1 MTADFLAV
9 MAGGLTPAYARG
21 LERLALPLTAGADGV
36 LTPQY
41 DGLSA
46 YRARWGRDPDAPHHL
61 LAPAHTSA
69 EPLTVRVTFT
79 RTTAPGATE
88 ENADVTF
95 PAGWPAGDQLAVE
108 LPGAAAEFGPGLR
121 ITGLAPQPPAPTGP
135 DDWQLTALLGTLA
148 RLLWTIGR
156 DYQDL
161 DRRGADVARQRFAQ
175 HARGAGLDLLG
186 QDLGAPRFPP
196 QRHEPDEHTL
206 ALLHLDKPDPVDAS
220 GHLDPAHS
228 TVTGSARPGPAGRF
242 GPAFGFG
249 PPGGAITIT
258 DLPDLTADFTA
269 EAVVRPDHTAA
280 DPGAVL
286 ARRDPP
292 NSSALP
298 TGWELTLGTWRGI
311 DHNLRFTVSDG
322 AAETDLFADL
332 DLADGRFHHLAAT
345 LRRTGPGAD
354 ARLYLDGAEVDR
366 ALIKKLGPLTSGQ
379 PLVIGAAHQPPGDVP
394 ADIPYLGLVE
404 EVRISDLARTSF
416 APVTGES
423 DEQYRD
429 RLGIFQSWLL
439 PTPDN
444 LQNALNRLAGD
455 GSDLLVVDE
464 TTARIASGSAV
475 LRVLPPRL
483 TPGRRIAADGDPL
496 PTEEQAVGTAA
507 DEPDF
512 DPLWISPHGN
522 APGLGFDGN
531 DDNRLMQLTT
541 RQALDALLGRLTAV
555 PEAKDGELTVLHAY
569 DPAGP
574 GLHAVGRALSLHH
587 STVPTAELGVHAHA
601 AGFGWVSC
609 GPDDRIH
616 ASQPPGDAFAISV
629 TAGLPLVRGGSAA
642 LALDPP
648 MSAVTGAVVRWSVTR
663 DGPGDAA
670 VSPGSP
676 ADTATL
682 HANAAGDVT
691 VGVEVTR
698 AGHTRSGRLPVRIGL
713 PEDLLTA
720 EQTIGRDGRIGATEA
735 EAAGTVT
742 EDFDPAYLQVR
753 TDDLGAAPAPVD
765 YGSDPDNRRMQPAAG
780 AALDRLLAG
789 LGRTEPLTVVSAYLP
804 TDPGL
809 AGQGRVL
816 VLRDDRPFTGGLPFP
831 LSPAALAARAFA
843 AGFDHITVQAPAT
856 SGERGS
862 VRLAVA
868 AGEQLTVTPSPPTAE
883 LTTETGITVSVG
895 PRAAPVAACFR
906 PDGGRVFLADRG
918 SHRIVAYD
926 LSAPAGAPPRP
937 ASAAFASAAFTGP
950 LPVSLAFV
958 GGRLFVAHERGR
970 VVALDPGTLAAT
982 PLATPDAVALGTD
995 GTRLYLTATD
1005 STLRAYDPQSG
1016 TQLLDLPLPGPPGAV
1031 APVGPLLAVLL
1042 DGPRF
1047 CLVDRQAGT
1056 LHGDPVTAPDA
1067 ARVLCAASGPTDGRL
1082 YVGVDTGATG
1092 AGRGALQ
1099 IYRPGA
1105 AVPDTTLTAFPPGTA
1120 PVAICPATDQRHLYV
1135 ATAGLGGTGGRVH
1148 VLDTADGQWLPL
1160 PFAAG
1165 DDCRALAAAPAAA
1178 PYPPCLLAAPEAGG
1192 ALLLAD
1198 QRPLG
1203 QSPPQPPQLTS
1214 RQTLGPDA
1222 GVRVAWSALPFGPG
1236 RAEPVAFDAP
1246 VTAITGLAPGLVR
1259 IRADC
1264 LRGPVLPYQ
1273 CEVRPKD
1280 PQAVIGKGQYDLVLN
1295 VLNWFQPIGV
1305 EFLTGDLRAHVRELA
1320 GADADLLPAFT
1331 FPTYHTYDQLPFHRP
1346 ERDDPP

>member
-1 MTADFLAV
+1 MTADFLDV

-21 LERLALPLTAGADGV
+21 LERLALPLTAGTDGV
-36 LTPQY
+36 LEPQY

-46 YRARWGRDPDAPHHL
+46 YRSRWGRDPEAPRHL
-61 LAPAHTSA
+61 LAPAHTCA
-69 EPLTVRVTFT
+69 EPTTVRVTFT
-79 RTTAPGATE
+79 RSTAPGTTQE
-88 ENADVTF
+88 HADVTF
-95 PAGWPAGDQLAVE
+95 PAGWPGGDQLAVE
-108 LPGAAAEFGPGLR
+108 LPGTAAEFGPGLR

-135 DDWQLTALLGTLA
+135 EDWQLTALLGTLA

-156 DYQDL
+156 DHQDL
-161 DRRGADVARQRFAQ
+161 DRRAADVARQRFAQ

-196 QRHEPDEHTL
+196 QRHEPDVHTL
-206 ALLHLDKPDPVDAS
+206 ALLHLAGPAPVDAS
-220 GHLDPAHS
+220 GHLDPART
-228 TVTGSARPGPAGRF
+228 TVTGNARPGRPGRF

-249 PPGGAITIT
+249 PPGGAVTVT
-258 DLPDLTADFTA
+258 DLPDLTADFTV
-269 EAVVRPDHTAA
+269 EAVVRPDRTVTG
-280 DPGAVL
+280 PGAVL

-292 NSSALP
+292 SSSGP
-298 TGWELTLGTWRGI
+298 PRGWSLALGTWRGI

-322 AAETDLFADL
+322 TADTDLFADL

-345 LRRTGPGAD
+345 LRRSGPGAD
-354 ARLYLDGAEVDR
+354 ARLYLDGAEVNR
-366 ALIKKLGPLTSGQ
+366 VPIAKLGPLTSGQ
-379 PLVIGAAHQPPGDVP
+379 PLVIGTGHETAGGSTTDA
-394 ADIPYLGLVE
+394 PYLGLVE

-429 RLGIFQSWLL
+429 RLAIFQSWLL

-444 LQNALNRLAGD
+444 LQDALNRLAGG

-464 TTARIASGSAV
+464 TTAEIASGSAV

-512 DPLWISPHGN
+512 DPLWISAHRN
-522 APGLGFDGN
+522 ALGLGFDGN

-541 RQALDALLGRLTAV
+541 RQALDALLARLAGL
-555 PEAKDGELTVLHAY
+555 PEAQGGELTVLHAY

-574 GLHAVGRALSLHH
+574 GLHAVGRALSLRH

-629 TAGLPLVRGGSAA
+629 TAGLPPVQGQSAA

-648 MSAVTGAVVRWSVTR
+648 VSAATGAVVHWSVTR
-663 DGPGDAA
+663 DGPGSAD

-682 HANAAGDVT
+682 HATAAGDVT

-698 AGHTRSGRLPVRIGL
+698 AGHTRGGRLPLRIGL

-720 EQTIGRDGRIGATEA
+720 GQSIGRDGRIGATEA

-742 EDFDPAYLQVR
+742 EDFDAAYLQVR
-753 TDDLGAAPAPVD
+753 TDDLGAEPAPVD

-789 LGRTEPLTVVSAYLP
+789 LGRTAPLTVVSAHQP

-816 VLRDDRPFTGGLPFP
+816 VLRDDKPVTVGHPFP
-831 LSPAALAARAFA
+831 LTPAALAARAFA
-843 AGFDHITVQAPAT
+843 AGFDHIAVQAPAT
-856 SGERGS
+856 VGGRGS

-868 AGEQLTVTPSPPTAE
+868 AGEQLTVTPSPPAAE
-883 LTTETGITVSVG
+883 LTTETGIDVAVG
-895 PRAAPVAACFR
+895 PRAAPAAACFR

-926 LSAPAGAPPRP
+926 LSAPPGAMPRP
-937 ASAAFASAAFTGP
+937 AFAGAVRTGP

-1005 STLRAYDPQSG
+1005 GTLRAYDPQSG

-1031 APVGPLLAVLL
+1031 AAGSGPLLAVLL
-1042 DGPRF
+1042 DGSRF

-1056 LHGDPVTAPDA
+1056 LHGGPVAVPDA
-1067 ARVLCAASGPTDGRL
+1067 ARVLCAAYGPTDGRL

-1099 IYRPGA
+1099 VYRPGA

-1165 DDCRALAAAPAAA
+1165 DDCRALAASPAAA

-1222 GVRVAWSALPFGPG
+1222 GVRVAWSVLPFGPG

-1246 VTAITGLAPGLVR
+1246 VTAVTGLAPGLVR
-1259 IRADC
+1259 VRADC
-1264 LRGPVLPYQ
+1264 LRGSPVLPYQ
-1273 CEVRPKD
+1273 CEVRPAD